1 MNVKFLPWLVKCST
15 MIIMKKIVLILTL
28 LLFANSVFAEN
39 TNEKRNAF
47 KDMARSH
54 QYQHETCIRISRN
67 FRSDNRFSN
76 YIRNNCLLYESDRQR
91 MLDTIFPISN
101 NVDDSYKDGYPILKA
116 NFAIAMNKR
125 EIENYRLIVQEYC
138 KYNKY
143 KFDKK
148 DPEACS
154 AKRINSLF

>member
-1 MNVKFLPWLVKCST
+1 
-15 MIIMKKIVLILTL
+15 MKKLILILTL
-28 LLFANSVFAEN
+28 LLFANSVLAAES

-47 KDMARSH
+47 KEMVRSH
-54 QYQHETCIRISRN
+54 QYQHETCIRLSRN
-67 FRSDNRFSN
+67 FKSDNRFSN
-76 YIRNNCLLYESDRQR
+76 YLRNNCLLYESDRQR

-101 NVDDSYKDGYPILKA
+101 NVDESYKEQYPILKA

-125 EIENYRLIVQEYC
+125 EIENYRLIINEYC

-143 KFDKK
+143 KFAKK

-154 AKRINSLF
+154 PKRINSLF